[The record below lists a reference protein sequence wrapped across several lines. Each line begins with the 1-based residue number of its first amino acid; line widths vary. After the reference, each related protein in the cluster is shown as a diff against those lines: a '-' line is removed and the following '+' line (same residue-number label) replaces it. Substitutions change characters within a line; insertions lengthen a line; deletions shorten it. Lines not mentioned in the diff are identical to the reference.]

1 MHIAYFVALIYVEFQ
16 ALAAQEGRRG
26 GAAVRFTALGEGQG
40 ALPVVEH
47 RPYLGRIP
55 WGKPLVS

>member
-1 MHIAYFVALIYVEFQ
+1 MVEFQ
-16 ALAAQEGRRG
+16 ALSAQEGRRG

-55 WGKPLVS
+55 WGKPLVSEP